1 VCNCVC
7 TCVQVKYEAGHGLT
21 DAVRYQKQLKRDLQ
35 RAQSELEQR
44 SQALG
49 EALDAREVLQL
60 MCQRLKKEAGRA
72 ADFVYF
78 DLPVIRASSSS
89 GTGQVCAVC
98 RVARYQ
104 AVLTYY
110 CVVVCIIT
118 VACLHAGG

>member
-1 VCNCVC
+1 M
-7 TCVQVKYEAGHGLT
+7 QVKYEAGHGLT

-78 DLPVIRASSSS
+78 DLPVIRATTSGSSA
-89 GTGQVCAVC
+89 GQVCAVC
-98 RVARYQ
+98 SVHTNY
-104 AVLTYY
+104 
-110 CVVVCIIT
+110 T
-118 VACLHAGG
+118 VSPTTV

>member
-1 VCNCVC
+1 
-7 TCVQVKYEAGHGLT
+7 
-21 DAVRYQKQLKRDLQ
+21 VRYQKQLKRDLQ

-89 GTGQVCAVC
+89 STGQVCAIQC
-98 RVARYQ
+98 
-104 AVLTYY
+104 T
-110 CVVVCIIT
+110 
-118 VACLHAGG
+118 